1 VKTFQYYF
9 LLISYFLLPL
19 FSFAQNKKGTFT
31 INQVQLN
38 DLSKR
43 IEAKSLILD
52 ENKRRPELINRN
64 FIVTEEVNGER
75 EKLTIDRIRPV
86 DNRMFRK
93 DTFTVLFMVDVSGSM
108 RTDDRITKAR
118 NAVVESIE
126 EIEFSPASKVY
137 ISTFANEISPLIE
150 VNKSNIKSHS
160 SIIEIPKTGDDTD
173 LYRALSNKINE
184 INRLPG
190 TKVFILLSDGVD
202 DTKKN
207 PYYVSNPRL
216 TPDQVFNLCRSLN
229 DQFLI
234 FPIGLGNGVDSS
246 FLASIPLKTNNIDD
260 YYIPTYNPDELKEIF
275 INIFSYF
282 TTNAIFYILP
292 EEGKYRGER
301 RNLRIEWRNG
311 GISSKKDYKKGTIDA
326 PFEYGIRKLTLI
338 DWLLQF
344 VIGSF
349 IVGLIYFGLRY
360 IIPLYKRKMFKKLFV
375 QKYVPETNII
385 RKDPLTQDPFEEGDM
400 VVVKCKQMVS
410 LSTWD
415 AIGHCPNYP
424 GCMEYN
430 NPCDGAGASETAGD
444 FFSQKGIFKTFNWI
458 YYGALGGLFG
468 WILFALKNIF
478 KVRFH
483 FDFIKKIFNNE
494 SFINK
499 IQSWKG
505 SDQLLLNIRAVSDE
519 IVVGISIS
527 TGIIAALSYVE
538 EKGESRK
545 FSILNVIIRILIGF
559 VISCILF
566 FSGALVQ
573 YLVFNGEVLLSG
585 IVVWLV
591 FGVLLGII
599 LSLFSSIMILRGIL
613 ASVLACF
620 VGYLIYHFLLYI
632 LPDGWSKLISFIVL
646 GALLGG
652 IIVSVISSLEDFEM
666 KYLSPQQY
674 WGVVK
679 PISKWLRRGLEVWIG
694 TEPKCYIFIKWEDE
708 NAKPMHAKLTL
719 ENDRVFI
726 EPKFDTLVNGILIP
740 IHAKTPLHNNDIIQ
754 LGIGSVSKMQ
764 YLEKRKSK

>member
-1 VKTFQYYF
+1 MKKITKILLF
-9 LLISYFLLPL
+9 LSL
-19 FSFAQNKKGTFT
+19 FAPIILFAQKKNNTFS
-31 INQVQLN
+31 INNVMLN
-38 DLSKR
+38 DMTKR
-43 IEAKSLILD
+43 IEAKALILD
-52 ENKRRPELINRN
+52 ENKKRPELINRS

-75 EKLTIDRIRPV
+75 ERLTIDRIKPL

-93 DTFTVLFMVDVSGSM
+93 DTFTVLFLVDVSGSM
-108 RTDDRITKAR
+108 KTDDRITKAR

-126 EIEFSPASKVY
+126 EIEFSPSSKVF

-150 VNKSNIKSHS
+150 VNKDNIRGES
-160 SIIEIPKTGDDTD
+160 SIIEIPKTGADTD

-184 INRLPG
+184 INKLPG

-207 PYYVSNPRL
+207 PFYQNNPRL
-216 TPDQVFNLCRSLN
+216 TPENVFKLCESLN
-229 DQFLI
+229 DQYMI
-234 FPIGLGNGVDSS
+234 FPIGLGGGVDST
-246 FLASIPLKTNNIDD
+246 FLANIPLKTNNKED
-260 YYIPTYNPDELKEIF
+260 YYIPTYDPNELKEIF

-282 TTNAIFYILP
+282 TTNAIFYIIP
-292 EEGKYRGER
+292 DEGKYRGEK

-311 GISSKKDYKKGTIDA
+311 GISAKKDYKKGTIDA
-326 PFEYGIRKLTLI
+326 PYEYGQRKLNWL

-344 VIGSF
+344 VIGTL
-349 IVGLIYFGLRY
+349 IVGLIYLGLRY

-375 QKYVPETNII
+375 QKYVPETNVI

-444 FFSQKGIFKTFNWI
+444 FFSQRGIFKTFNWI
-458 YYGALGGLFG
+458 FYGALGGFIG
-468 WILFALKNIF
+468 WILFAIKNLL

-483 FDFIKKIFNNE
+483 FDIIKSFFNLE
-494 SFINK
+494 TVQNK
-499 IQSWKG
+499 LKDWKG
-505 SDQLLLNIRAVSDE
+505 SEQLLNNVKAVSDE
-519 IVVGISIS
+519 VIVGIVIA
-527 TGIIAALSYVE
+527 TGIIAALSFVE

-545 FSILNVIIRILIGF
+545 FSIIRVIARIIIGF
-559 VISCILF
+559 ILACFVF
-566 FSGALVQ
+566 FYGALNQ
-573 YLVFNGEVLLSG
+573 YLIFNGDVLLSG
-585 IVVWLV
+585 ITNWLI
-591 FGVLLGII
+591 FGIFLGII
-599 LSLFSSIMILRGIL
+599 LSLWSSIIFYRGIF
-613 ASVLACF
+613 ASVIACF
-620 VGYLIYHFLLYI
+620 VGFIVYHFLLI
-632 LPDGWSKLISFIVL
+632 LLPDAWSKLISFIVL

-652 IIVSVISSLEDFEM
+652 IIVSVISSLEDFEI

-708 NAKPMHAKLTL
+708 LAKPMHAKLTL
-719 ENDRVFI
+719 ENDRVYI
-726 EPKFDTLVNGILIP
+726 EPKFDTLLNGVLLP
-740 IHAKTPLHNNDIIQ
+740 INAKTPLNNNDILQ
-754 LGIGSVSKMQ
+754 LGVGSVSKMQ
-764 YLEKRKSK
+764 YMEKRKTK